1 MSNEW
6 IKGRQTKFTAYV
18 SVYILVILG
27 VLGAINFLANR
38 YNKSFDSTANKTFSL
53 SEQTEK
59 IVKNLKQDV
68 KIQYFDDV
76 RGLER
81 GRDLLD
87 RYKNLSPKVSV
98 DFIDVAKKPIETRAA
113 GVKAAGTT
121 FIQAGTKKEEAR
133 SLTEEALTGAII
145 RAIKEGQKTVCSVSG
160 ADEKAFDDTKPDGLA
175 TAKAELEK
183 SNYVTKS
190 INLVA
195 DAKIPA
201 DCSILLIAG
210 PKYDYVTPVVTAI
223 SEFVENGGDAMILL
237 DAPLKMGKM
246 QIADN
251 AELSKLLEGWGVGL
265 NKDLALDTSG
275 FGRAVGLSA
284 AVPLAVSYEQHPI
297 VNDMK
302 AATGFPYAR
311 TIDAKEGGK
320 TKTSK
325 LLSTTENSFAI
336 TDMNA
341 KEVEFKEGRDKKGPL
356 NLAVAGTL
364 KAPSAE
370 KRIGDGQGRFVVVGS
385 SSWVMNEMIS
395 IRGLANKDLF
405 LNMINWLSADEDLI
419 SIRPK
424 DPEDRRLTMNQ
435 GQMNVMG
442 LFSIFAL
449 PLVVVVS
456 GIMMWLRRR

>member
-210 PKYDYVTPVVTAI
+210 PKYDYVT
-223 SEFVENGGDAMILL
+223 
-237 DAPLKMGKM
+237 
-246 QIADN
+246 
-251 AELSKLLEGWGVGL
+251 
-265 NKDLALDTSG
+265 
-275 FGRAVGLSA
+275 
-284 AVPLAVSYEQHPI
+284 
-297 VNDMK
+297 
-302 AATGFPYAR
+302 
-311 TIDAKEGGK
+311 
-320 TKTSK
+320 
-325 LLSTTENSFAI
+325 
-336 TDMNA
+336 
-341 KEVEFKEGRDKKGPL
+341 
-356 NLAVAGTL
+356 
-364 KAPSAE
+364 
-370 KRIGDGQGRFVVVGS
+370 
-385 SSWVMNEMIS
+385 
-395 IRGLANKDLF
+395 
-405 LNMINWLSADEDLI
+405 
-419 SIRPK
+419 
-424 DPEDRRLTMNQ
+424 
-435 GQMNVMG
+435 
-442 LFSIFAL
+442 
-449 PLVVVVS
+449 
-456 GIMMWLRRR
+456 

>member
-1 MSNEW
+1 MNNEW
-6 IKGRQTKFTAYV
+6 IKSRQSKFTAYATT
-18 SVYILVILG
+18 YIVVILG

-68 KIQYFDDV
+68 KISYYDDV

-87 RYKNLSPKVSV
+87 RYKNLSPKVTV
-98 DFIDVAKKPIETRAA
+98 DFVDVAKKPMETRAA

-121 FIQAGTKKEEAR
+121 FVNVGLKKEEAR
-133 SLTEEALTGAII
+133 GLTEEALTGAII
-145 RAIKEGQKTVCSVSG
+145 RAIKEGQKTVCAVAG

-175 TAKAELEK
+175 NAKTELEK
-183 SNYVTKS
+183 SNYVTKT

-201 DCSILLIAG
+201 DCSILLVAG
-210 PKYDYVTPVVTAI
+210 PKYDYIAPVVTAI
-223 SEFVENGGDAMILL
+223 SDFVENGGDALIML

-251 AELSKLLEGWGVGL
+251 AELTKMLEGWGVGI

-284 AVPLAVSYEQHPI
+284 AVPLAVAYEQHPI
-297 VNDMK
+297 VNEMK

-311 TIDAKEGGK
+311 TIDAKDGGK

-325 LLSTTENSFAI
+325 LLSTSENSFAI
-336 TDMNA
+336 KDMSA

-364 KAPSAE
+364 KAPNAE

-385 SSWVMNEMIS
+385 SSWMMNEMIS

-405 LNMINWLSADEDLI
+405 LNMMNWLSADEDLI

-435 GQMNVMG
+435 GQMNMLG
-442 LFSIFAL
+442 ILSIFML
-449 PLVVVVS
+449 PLVIVAS
-456 GIMMWLRRR
+456 GVMMWLRRR